1 MILCAG
7 LGTRLRPLSSWR
19 PKALVPVGDRTVLEH
34 ALERVHGVPGPVV
47 VNAHHRA
54 EDLREFVR
62 GHQDLRVRAVQVLE
76 EPTLLGTAGGLAN
89 ARATLGDGEVLVWT
103 GDIVTSSFDGQAVLA
118 AHRAGAFAATLAV
131 TPGPAGSGN
140 VGIDAGGTVVRLR
153 SETVRPGEARGGWFA
168 AVHVLGSRLLDELPG
183 QGCLVGDLYLP
194 ALRRGATFGV
204 LEVGEWKDV
213 GDVKSYLDT
222 NLVWL
227 AARGATS
234 WTGEGARIAPGV
246 QLDRSVIGEGAEVV
260 GEGRLER
267 CVVWPGA
274 RAVAP
279 LVDAVVAREGMVY
292 GANGG
297 NDSTVTSPP
306 TTATG

>member
-1 MILCAG
+1 
-7 LGTRLRPLSSWR
+7 
-19 PKALVPVGDRTVLEH
+19 
-34 ALERVHGVPGPVV
+34 
-47 VNAHHRA
+47 
-54 EDLREFVR
+54 
-62 GHQDLRVRAVQVLE
+62 
-76 EPTLLGTAGGLAN
+76 
-89 ARATLGDGEVLVWT
+89 
-103 GDIVTSSFDGQAVLA
+103 
-118 AHRAGAFAATLAV
+118 
-131 TPGPAGSGN
+131 
-140 VGIDAGGTVVRLR
+140 
-153 SETVRPGEARGGWFA
+153 
-168 AVHVLGSRLLDELPG
+168 VLGSRLLDELPG